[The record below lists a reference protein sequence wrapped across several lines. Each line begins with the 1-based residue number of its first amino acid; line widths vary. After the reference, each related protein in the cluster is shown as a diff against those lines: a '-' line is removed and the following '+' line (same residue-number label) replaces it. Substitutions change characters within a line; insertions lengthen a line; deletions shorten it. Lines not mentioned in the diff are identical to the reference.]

1 MQGMTYINSAI
12 DKNRQMYQC
21 LSNSSNL
28 SNKAQLLSHN
38 KTQYYNDETAVKKQ
52 KRKKLAKWLTLGF
65 VGVTTLSTISALAVA
80 IARKKL
86 TLTDINNAVDT
97 GKQTV
102 NAMSNRLVNLDHFK
116 NDLWTR
122 FSNFIS
128 EKTPININKWFNKP
142 VSTKYC
148 DISKAENTARH
159 LDAVSTIIPNAKML
173 GIEKHTYN
181 YSNACDEI
189 YNQINE
195 TLNTKGNRVG
205 DVLLSGFKKQ
215 SPDESFLIRIKRG
228 FSEFWKVSGQNVIA
242 DDKIEDIRKMCTQ
255 GLSEEYLPKGIS
267 AELLQQ
273 ASSKDKTVAKKAFE
287 EMTQI
292 IENLLPDSLDENPNN
307 FLGGDLNLKVLKTT
321 IEKLKKTQDG
331 VYNGYVNM
339 EDFSNAYRKNTAEA
353 IAKALLDI
361 NEIETKGMS
370 EGISKMRDIAT
381 GDAAF
386 DVLTMAGSVGGLGL
400 AVAAEE
406 EKEKR
411 KSTII
416 NLGIPLISTLGCSL
430 FGCFKN
436 IPKETGA
443 IIGLIAG
450 TVASQGAKAID
461 NMLNKKKDNLNAQ
474 A

>member
-1 MQGMTYINSAI
+1 MQGMSYINSAI
-12 DKNRQMYQC
+12 DKNRQMYQR
-21 LSNSSNL
+21 LSNSANL
-28 SNKAQLLSHN
+28 SNKTQLLSHN
-38 KTQYYNDETAVKKQ
+38 ETQYYNNEKAIKKQ
-52 KRKKLAKWLTLGF
+52 KRKKVAKWLTLGF
-65 VGVTTLSTISALAVA
+65 AGLTILSIIGGLAVQV
-80 IARKKL
+80 ARKKVGID
-86 TLTDINNAVDT
+86 DINNAVE
-97 GKQTV
+97 GAKKS
-102 NAMSNRLVNLDHFK
+102 ASKLSNRMVNLDHFK

-128 EKTPININKWFNKP
+128 EKTPINLNKWFNKP
-142 VSTKYC
+142 VSSKYC
-148 DISKAENTARH
+148 DISKAENAARH
-159 LDAVSTIIPNAKML
+159 FDAVSTITPNAKML

-189 YNQINE
+189 YNHINE

-215 SPDESFLIRIKRG
+215 STDESFLTRIKRG
-228 FSEFWKVSGQNVIA
+228 FSEFWRISGQSVIA
-242 DDKIEDIRKMCTQ
+242 DDKIEDIRKMCAQ

-287 EMTQI
+287 EMTQT

-307 FLGGDLNLKVLKTT
+307 FLGENLNLKVLKTT

-353 IAKALLDI
+353 IVKALIDI

-386 DVLTMAGSVGGLGL
+386 DVLTMAGSVGGLGI
-400 AVAAEE
+400 AVAAED

-411 KSTII
+411 KSTVI
-416 NLGIPLISTLGCSL
+416 NLGIPLISTLSFSL
-430 FGCFKN
+430 FGCLKN

-443 IIGLIAG
+443 IIGLILG
-450 TVASQGAKAID
+450 SIASQGAKTID
-461 NMLNKKKDNLNAQ
+461 NILSKNKKEA
-474 A
+474 